1 MVIWITG
8 ISGAGKT
15 TLGKFFIKKHK
26 NFLYFDG
33 DLFRKIFKNDISYTL
48 KDRDINAQRLTRLI
62 KYLSFQNLN
71 IVVAANITS
80 SKYRLWCRKNIK
92 NYIEV
97 FIDADMSN
105 LINRDY
111 KKLYSKA
118 LNKKIKN
125 VVGIDI
131 KFKKPSGSHLYI
143 SNNTGKK
150 QFLKKIIY
158 IEKYIKK
165 RFKSFKF

>member
-15 TLGKFFIKKHK
+15 TLGKFFVKKHK

-33 DLFRKIFKNDISYTL
+33 DLFRKIFKNDINYTL

-80 SKYRLWCRKNIK
+80 SKYRIWCRKNIK
-92 NYIEV
+92 NYVEV

-125 VVGIDI
+125 VVGMDI
-131 KFKKPSGSHLYI
+131 KFKKPRGSHLYI

-158 IEKYIKK
+158 IEKYLKK
-165 RFKSFKF
+165 RFKSFIF

>member
-8 ISGAGKT
+8 ISGSGKT
-15 TLGKFFIKKHK
+15 TLGKFFIKKYK

-33 DLFRKIFKNDISYTL
+33 DLFRKIFKNDINYTL

-92 NYIEV
+92 NYIEI
-97 FIDADMSN
+97 FIEADMSN
-105 LINRDY
+105 LIKRDY

-143 SNNTGKK
+143 ANNGEKN
-150 QFLKKIIY
+150 QFKKKIIY

-165 RFKSFKF
+165 RFRSFKL

>member
-8 ISGAGKT
+8 ISGSGKT
-15 TLGKFFIKKHK
+15 TLGKFFIKKYK

-33 DLFRKIFKNDISYTL
+33 DLFRKIFKNDINYTL

-92 NYIEV
+92 NYIEI

-105 LINRDY
+105 LIKRDY

-118 LNKKIKN
+118 LNKEIKN

-131 KFKKPSGSHLYI
+131 KFKKPSGSHLYLT
-143 SNNTGKK
+143 NNTEKK
-150 QFLKKIIY
+150 QFQKKIIY

-165 RFKSFKF
+165 RFRSFKF

>member
-15 TLGKFFIKKHK
+15 TLGRHFKKKHK

-33 DLFRKIFKNDISYTL
+33 DLFREIFKNDINYTL

-71 IVVAANITS
+71 IIVAANITS
-80 SKYRLWCRKNIK
+80 SKYRIWCRKNIK
-92 NYIEV
+92 NYVEI
-97 FIDADMSN
+97 FIDAQLPN
-105 LINRDY
+105 LIKRDY
-111 KKLYSKA
+111 KNLYSRA

-131 KFKKPSGSHLYI
+131 KFKKPSGSHIYI
-143 SNNTGKK
+143 SNNSSVQEFK
-150 QFLKKIIY
+150 KKILD
-158 IEKYIKK
+158 IENYIKK
-165 RFKSFKF
+165 KFKSFKF